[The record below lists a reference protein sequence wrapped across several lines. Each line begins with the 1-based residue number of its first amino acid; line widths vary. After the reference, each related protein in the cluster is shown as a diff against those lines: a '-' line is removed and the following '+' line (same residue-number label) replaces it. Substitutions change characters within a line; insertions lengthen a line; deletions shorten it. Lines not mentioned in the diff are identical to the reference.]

1 VSSSISALSGIS
13 SLLDAYGSGTTG
25 TDAVGTTSDTSSSSS
40 SSFAKANFGL
50 STDEFFSLFLAQ
62 LKNQDPTQPVDDK
75 EMVSQLAQFTM
86 IKTLEDVSSSLKGSR
101 LAEAAGLI
109 GKKVTGF
116 DESGASVTGVV
127 DRVDQTADSFWLV
140 VGDSRIAPESVSNV
154 TTAPASATTA

>member
-1 VSSSISALSGIS
+1 VSSSINALSGIS
-13 SLLDAYGSGTTG
+13 SLLGALGTGTTG
-25 TDAVGTTSDTSSSSS
+25 ADAVGTTGDSSST
-40 SSFAKANFGL
+40 SFAKANFGL

-101 LAEAAGLI
+101 LAEAAGMI

-116 DESGASVTGVV
+116 DESGATVTGVV

-154 TTAPASATTA
+154 TAATSSTTAA